1 MKPNKASA
9 KRLSSG
15 LVTLAIVSPAL
26 LAFSGC
32 GGSNCDSNFSTPQTS
47 DDCGRGGRT
56 GSGGFIRGGTS
67 GGFNGDGTSASGSQR
82 GGFGGFGRS
91 FGAGS

>member
-1 MKPNKASA
+1 MKPTT

-15 LVTLAIVSPAL
+15 LVTLALVSPGL

-32 GGSNCDSNFSTPQTS
+32 GRSNCDSNFSTPQTS

-56 GSGGFIRGGTS
+56 GSGASGVVRGGTN
-67 GGFNGDGTSASGSQR
+67 GGTTSASGSQR
-82 GGFGGFGRS
+82 GGFGGFGRM